1 MATAEIKVFLVD
13 DHPSVLSGLE
23 HALQGQRS
31 IRVAGKANS
40 ATALWDMLASQ
51 PCDVLVSDYSMPGCE
66 SGDGAAMFERLRR
79 LYPELGIV
87 VLTMMDNALVVRSL
101 RGLGIHCILS
111 KSDAVEHLL
120 PAVYGAMAKTAYFS
134 PAVARLL
141 EVDHLAQPAD
151 KRALTAREAEVVRL
165 FVAGLTVNDIAAK
178 LKRSKQ
184 TISTQ
189 KASAMR
195 KLGAQRD
202 ADLLLLYKS

>member
-1 MATAEIKVFLVD
+1 METEEIKVLLAD
-13 DHPSVLSGLE
+13 DHPTVLSGLE
-23 HALQGQRS
+23 HVLQSRRAV
-31 IRVAGKANS
+31 RVAGKANS

-66 SGDGAAMFERLRR
+66 SGDGATMFERLRR

-111 KSDAVEHLL
+111 KSDAIEHLL
-120 PAVYGAMAKTAYFS
+120 PALYAARAKTSYYS
-134 PAVARLL
+134 PAVERLL
-141 EVDHLAQPAD
+141 EADGPAQPAA
-151 KRALTAREAEVVRL
+151 KRDLTAREAEVVRL

-195 KLGAQRD
+195 KLGAERD
-202 ADLLLLYKS
+202 ADLLLLFKS